1 MSAVFSRTRVYFNKY
16 PLLRGVATYA
26 VIWPV
31 SNLCQQAIS
40 GKEKFDFLQALRYS
54 LFGAFYVAPTLH
66 GWLKL
71 SGLMW
76 PQMNLKTA
84 LTKAILEQFSYG
96 PFAMVSFFFGMSLLE
111 GKSSSEAANE
121 VTAKFWPTMQVGV
134 FVWPVVQTVNFTIVP
149 ERNRIVFVGFCSMVW
164 TCFLAYMKQLETNKL
179 GKPQ

>member
-84 LTKAILEQFSYG
+84 LTKVILLLCL
-96 PFAMVSFFFGMSLLE
+96 FF
-111 GKSSSEAANE
+111 
-121 VTAKFWPTMQVGV
+121 
-134 FVWPVVQTVNFTIVP
+134 
-149 ERNRIVFVGFCSMVW
+149 
-164 TCFLAYMKQLETNKL
+164 
-179 GKPQ
+179 